1 MRHPLLE
8 NRTRLLV
15 WWLAWLILAAGQSL
29 LIYFV
34 YGSRTDVAIA
44 DGMISMIMF
53 GLLGLAV
60 WYPVRFLLKDE
71 SQLYTSIFNVLL
83 TGTLTLVVWILGT
96 RYIVRAL
103 VSEKIDYDI
112 FWHSVLV
119 FRATAG
125 ILIFCMMIL
134 VYYLFLSASRLAE
147 KAARQ
152 AQLETQV
159 REGELKMLRAQI
171 NPHFLFNSLNSVSS
185 LTVTNPLKARE
196 MIVKLSDF
204 MRYSLS
210 SRNEQP
216 VTLGNEMESLR
227 LYLQIEK
234 IRFGERLTIVEDI
247 SPECLPALMP
257 GMLLQPL
264 YENAVKHGVY
274 ESTEEVVIKTTAIKE
289 DDTVVITVTNNVDTD
304 SVVTRKGAGIGLKNV
319 SSRLELFFGDK
330 ADLTVNRGEAS
341 FTVIVRFPFSKARQT
356 E

>member
-1 MRHPLLE
+1 MKHPLLE

-15 WWLAWLILAAGQSL
+15 WWLAWLMLAAGQSL
-29 LIYFV
+29 LIHFV
-34 YGSRTDVAIA
+34 YGSRTEVAIT
-44 DGMISMIMF
+44 DGLVSMVIF

-60 WYPVRFLLKDE
+60 WFPVRFLLKE
-71 SQLYTSIFNVLL
+71 ENPLYTSIINVFL
-83 TGTLTLVVWILGT
+83 TGSFTLAIWLLGS
-96 RYIVRAL
+96 RFIVRAM
-103 VSEKIDYDI
+103 VAEKVDYDI

-125 ILIFCMMIL
+125 VLIFFMMIL
-134 VYYLFLSASRLAE
+134 VYYLFLSATRLAE

-152 AQLETQV
+152 SQLETQV
-159 REGELKMLRAQI
+159 REGELKMLRSQI

-185 LTVTNPLKARE
+185 LTVTNPLKARD

-234 IRFGERLTIVEDI
+234 VRFGERLVIEEDI
-247 SPECLPALMP
+247 STECLSALMP

-274 ESTEEVVIKTTAIKE
+274 ESTEEVVIKTTARIDGE
-289 DDTVVITVTNNVDTD
+289 TVVITVTNNVDPD
-304 SVVTRKGAGIGLKNV
+304 SVVTKKGAGIGLKNV
-319 SSRLELFFGDK
+319 SSRLELFFGDR
-330 ADLTVNRGEAS
+330 ADITVNRGDTS
-341 FTVIVRFPFSKARQT
+341 FTVVLRFPFRKS
-356 E
+356 

>member
-1 MRHPLLE
+1 MKHPLLE

-15 WWLAWLILAAGQSL
+15 WWLAWLMLAASQSL
-29 LIYFV
+29 LIHFV
-34 YGSRTDVAIA
+34 YGSRTEVAIT
-44 DGMISMIMF
+44 DGLVSMLIF

-60 WYPVRFLLKDE
+60 WFPVRFLIKDE
-71 SQLYTSIFNVLL
+71 NPLYTSIFNVLL
-83 TGTLTLVVWILGT
+83 TGTFTLAIWLLGT
-96 RYIVRAL
+96 RFIVRAL
-103 VSEKIDYDI
+103 VAEKIDYDI

-125 ILIFCMMIL
+125 VLIFCMMIL
-134 VYYLFLSASRLAE
+134 VYYLFLSATRLAE

-159 REGELKMLRAQI
+159 REGELKMLRSQI

-185 LTVTNPLKARE
+185 LTVTNPLKARD

-216 VTLGNEMESLR
+216 VTLGNEMECLR

-234 IRFGERLTIVEDI
+234 VRFGERLTIEEDI
-247 SPECLPALMP
+247 SPECLQALMP

-274 ESTEEVVIKTTAIKE
+274 ESTEEVVIKTTARKE
-289 DDTVVITVTNNVDTD
+289 DEMVVISVTNNVDTD
-304 SVVTRKGAGIGLKNV
+304 SVVTKKGAGIGLKNV
-319 SSRLELFFGDK
+319 SSRLELFFGDR
-330 ADLTVNRGEAS
+330 ADITVNRGDTS
-341 FTVIVRFPFSKARQT
+341 FTVVLRFPFRKS
-356 E
+356 

>member
-1 MRHPLLE
+1 MKHPLLE

-15 WWLAWLILAAGQSL
+15 WWLAWLVLAAGQSL
-29 LIYFV
+29 LIHFG
-34 YGSRTDVAIA
+34 YGSRTEVAIA
-44 DGMISMIMF
+44 DGLVSMILF

-60 WYPVRFLLKDE
+60 WFPVRFLLKDE
-71 SQLYTSIFNVLL
+71 SQLYTTIFNVLL
-83 TGTLTLVVWILGT
+83 TGTLTVAVWLLGT
-96 RYIVRAL
+96 RFIVRAM
-103 VSEKIDYDI
+103 VAEKVDYII
-112 FWHSVLV
+112 FWHAVLV

-125 ILIFCMMIL
+125 VLIFFVMIL
-134 VYYLFLSASRLAE
+134 VYYLFLSATRLAE

-159 REGELKMLRAQI
+159 REGELKMLRSQI

-185 LTVTNPLKARE
+185 LTVTDPLRARE

-234 IRFGERLTIVEDI
+234 VRFGERLKIEEDI

-274 ESTEEVVIKTTAIKE
+274 ESTEEVTIKTTARLDNEKVI
-289 DDTVVITVTNNVDTD
+289 ITVTNNVDTD

-319 SSRLELFFGDK
+319 SSRLELFFGNM
-330 ADLTVNRGEAS
+330 ADLSVTRGEES
-341 FTVIVRFPFSKARQT
+341 FTVVVRFPFRKS
-356 E
+356 

>member
-1 MRHPLLE
+1 MKHPLLE

-29 LIYFV
+29 LIHFG
-34 YGSRTDVAIA
+34 YGCTVDVAIA
-44 DGMISMIMF
+44 DGAVSMVFF

-60 WYPVRFLLKDE
+60 WFPVRFLLKEDN
-71 SQLYTSIFNVLL
+71 QIYTTVVNVLL
-83 TGTLTLVVWILGT
+83 TGSLTILAWLFGT
-96 RYIVRAL
+96 KFIVRMIVA
-103 VSEKIDYDI
+103 EKVDYDI

-119 FRATAG
+119 FRSTAG
-125 ILIFCMMIL
+125 VLVFFVMIL

-147 KAARQ
+147 KVARQ
-152 AQLETQV
+152 AQLEAQV
-159 REGELKMLRAQI
+159 RDGELKMLRSQI

-185 LTVTNPLKARE
+185 LTVTNPLKARD

-216 VTLGNEMESLR
+216 VTLRNEMESLR

-234 IRFGERLTIVEDI
+234 VRFGDRLSIAEDI

-264 YENAVKHGVY
+264 YENAIKHGVY
-274 ESTEEVVIKTTAIKE
+274 ESTEEVTIKTTARKVN
-289 DDTVVITVTNNVDTD
+289 DMVLITVTNNVDTD

-330 ADLTVNRGEAS
+330 ADLTVNHQDDS
-341 FTVIVRFPFSKARQT
+341 FTVIVRFPFRKS
-356 E
+356 

>member
-1 MRHPLLE
+1 MKHPLLE

-29 LIYFV
+29 IIYFG
-34 YGSRTDVAIA
+34 YGSRIETAVA
-44 DGMISMIMF
+44 DGIVSMILF

-60 WYPVRFLLKDE
+60 WFPVRFLLKE
-71 SQLYTSIFNVLL
+71 ENQIYTTIFNVLL
-83 TGTLTLVVWILGT
+83 TGSLTLFVWLYGT
-96 RYIVRAL
+96 RFIVKAM
-103 VSEKIDYDI
+103 VAEKVDYVI

-119 FRATAG
+119 FRITAG
-125 ILIFCMMIL
+125 ILLFFMMIL
-134 VYYLFLSASRLAE
+134 VYYLFLSATRLAE

-159 REGELKMLRAQI
+159 REGELKMLRSQI

-185 LTVTNPLKARE
+185 LTVTDPLRARD

-216 VTLGNEMESLR
+216 VTLRNEMESLR

-234 IRFGERLTIVEDI
+234 VRFGERLRIEEDI

-274 ESTEEVVIKTTAIKE
+274 ESTEEVTIRTTARKE
-289 DDTVVITVTNNVDTD
+289 NERVIISVSNNVDTE
-304 SVVTRKGAGIGLKNV
+304 SVVTKKGAGIGLKNV
-319 SSRLELFFGDK
+319 GSRLELFFGDK
-330 ADLTVNRGEAS
+330 ADLTVNRNEES
-341 FTVIVRFPFSKARQT
+341 FTVIVRFPFRRS
-356 E
+356 

>member
-1 MRHPLLE
+1 MKHPLLE

-29 LIYFV
+29 LIHFV
-34 YGSRTDVAIA
+34 YGSKVEVAIA
-44 DGMISMIMF
+44 DGLVSMILY

-60 WYPVRFLLKDE
+60 WFPVRFLLKDDN
-71 SQLYTSIFNVLL
+71 QLYTTVFNVIL
-83 TGTLTLVVWILGT
+83 TGSLTVAAWLFGT
-96 RYIVRAL
+96 RITVRAM
-103 VSEKIDYDI
+103 VTEKIDYTI
-112 FWHSVLV
+112 LWHSVLV

-125 ILIFCMMIL
+125 VLIFFVMIL
-134 VYYLFLSASRLAE
+134 VYYLFLSATSLAE

-159 REGELKMLRAQI
+159 REGELKMLRSQI

-185 LTVTNPLKARE
+185 LTVTDPVRARE
-196 MIVKLSDF
+196 MIVKLSEF

-216 VTLGNEMESLR
+216 VTLGHEMESLR

-234 IRFGERLTIVEDI
+234 VRFGTRLRIEEDI
-247 SPECLPALMP
+247 SRECLPALMP

-274 ESTEEVVIKTTAIKE
+274 ESTEEVTIKTSANVENDI
-289 DDTVVITVTNNVDTD
+289 VTISVSNNVDTE

-330 ADLTVNRGEAS
+330 ADLTVSRGES
-341 FTVIVRFPFSKARQT
+341 TFTVVVRFPFRKS
-356 E
+356 

>member
-34 YGSRTDVAIA
+34 YGSQPDMAIA
-44 DGMISMIMF
+44 DGLVSMIMF

-60 WYPVRFLLKDE
+60 WYPVRFLLKDNN
-71 SQLYTSIFNVLL
+71 QLYTSIFNVLL
-83 TGTLTLVVWILGT
+83 TGTLTLAVWILGT

-125 ILIFCMMIL
+125 ILIYCMMIL
-134 VYYLFLSASRLAE
+134 IYYLFLSASRLAE
-147 KAARQ
+147 KATRQ

-234 IRFGERLTIVEDI
+234 VRFGERLTIVEEI
-247 SPECLPALMP
+247 SPDCLPALMP

-274 ESTEEVVIKTTAIKE
+274 ESTEEVVIKTTAKKE
-289 DDTVVITVTNNVDTD
+289 DETVVITVTNNVDTD
-304 SVVTRKGAGIGLKNV
+304 SVVTKKGAGIGLKNV

-341 FTVIVRFPFSKARQT
+341 FTVIVRFPFSKT
-356 E
+356 

>member
-1 MRHPLLE
+1 MKHPLLE

-29 LIYFV
+29 LIHFG
-34 YGSRTDVAIA
+34 YGSRAEVAIA
-44 DGMISMIMF
+44 DGLVSMILF

-60 WYPVRFLLKDE
+60 WFPVRFLLKDE
-71 SQLYTSIFNVLL
+71 NQLYTTIINVLL
-83 TGTLTLVVWILGT
+83 TGTLTVAVWLLGT
-96 RYIVRAL
+96 RFIVRTMVA
-103 VSEKIDYDI
+103 EKVDYII

-125 ILIFCMMIL
+125 VLIFFVMIL
-134 VYYLFLSASRLAE
+134 VYYLFLSATRLAE

-159 REGELKMLRAQI
+159 REGELKMLRSQI

-185 LTVTNPLKARE
+185 LTVTDPLRARE

-234 IRFGERLTIVEDI
+234 VRFGERLCIEEDI
-247 SPECLPALMP
+247 SPECLQALMP

-274 ESTEEVVIKTTAIKE
+274 ESTEEVTIKTTARKE
-289 DDTVVITVTNNVDTD
+289 NETVVISVTNNVDTD

-319 SSRLELFFGDK
+319 SSRLELFFGDS
-330 ADLTVNRGEAS
+330 ADLNVSRGEDN
-341 FTVIVRFPFSKARQT
+341 FTVMVRFPFRKS
-356 E
+356 

>member
-1 MRHPLLE
+1 MKHPLLE
-8 NRTRLLV
+8 SRTRLII

-29 LIYFV
+29 LIHFG
-34 YGSRTDVAIA
+34 YGSPADVAIA
-44 DGMISMIMF
+44 DGVISMVIF

-60 WYPVRFLLKDE
+60 WFPVRFLLKEDN
-71 SQLYTSIFNVLL
+71 QVYTTVVNVLL
-83 TGTLTLVVWILGT
+83 TGSLTILAWLFGTKFLVRTLVT
-96 RYIVRAL
+96 
-103 VSEKIDYDI
+103 EKVDYDI

-125 ILIFCMMIL
+125 VLIFFVMLL

-147 KAARQ
+147 KVARQ
-152 AQLETQV
+152 AQLEAQV
-159 REGELKMLRAQI
+159 REGELKMLRSQI

-185 LTVTNPLKARE
+185 LTVTNPLKARD

-234 IRFGERLTIVEDI
+234 VRFGERLSIEEEI

-274 ESTEEVVIKTTAIKE
+274 ESTEEVTIRTTVRKQNEMVI
-289 DDTVVITVTNNVDTD
+289 ITVTNNVDTD

-330 ADLTVNRGEAS
+330 ADLTVNHGDES
-341 FTVIVRFPFSKARQT
+341 FTVIVRFPFRKS
-356 E
+356 